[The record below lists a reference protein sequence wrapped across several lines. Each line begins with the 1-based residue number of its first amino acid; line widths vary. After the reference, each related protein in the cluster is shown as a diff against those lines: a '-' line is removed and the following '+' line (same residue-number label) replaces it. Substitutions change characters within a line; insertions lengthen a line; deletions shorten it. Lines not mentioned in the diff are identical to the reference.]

1 MRGSDHACLPLI
13 VSRGANIEAPFDLS
27 GVGAS
32 ARGEPV
38 RLREERRGLQ
48 GEECAVGPRGLPG
61 GIMPDSDHATDLYR
75 LSTT

>member
-1 MRGSDHACLPLI
+1 MLPLA
-13 VSRGANIEAPFDLS
+13 VASLYLGHIETQFDLI
-27 GVGAS
+27 GLCAS
-32 ARGEPV
+32 DRRDPV